1 MIDPFGY
8 DHAGYIAAAYGLF
21 AAATLYFV
29 LATYGRLKVAERRI
43 RAIARPHRTSSL

>member
-1 MIDPFGY
+1 MINPSGY

-29 LATYGRLKVAERRI
+29 LAAYGRLKVVESRI
-43 RAIARPHRTSSL
+43 NAIARPHRTSSL